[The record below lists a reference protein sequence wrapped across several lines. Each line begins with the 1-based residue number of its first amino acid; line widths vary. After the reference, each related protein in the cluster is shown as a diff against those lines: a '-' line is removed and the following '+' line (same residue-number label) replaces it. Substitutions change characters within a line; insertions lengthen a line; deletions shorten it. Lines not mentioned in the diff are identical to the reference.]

1 MTDVELLQAMIAK
14 ELPREEWAVWP
25 GGRAGAIEAALI
37 DAVLSIQAKYGSET
51 NGVRGSV
58 DRYVSAVSPDSPAN
72 DLRRLA
78 ALNAVELQGL
88 LNDQMISGRT
98 KASAIQEA
106 ARNLV
111 DVGVVQADDL
121 EGANSEHKK
130 AYTKVHGLGAVTWE
144 YFCMLL
150 GSPGVK
156 ADTWIV
162 AAVSRA
168 TGRPVAP
175 QEARQIVITAA
186 EALKTN
192 PTELDHAL
200 WAHERS
206 RTVEDVVEAG

>member
-1 MTDVELLQAMIAK
+1 MTDVDLLQAMIEK
-14 ELPREEWAVWP
+14 ELPREKWVVWP

-37 DAVLSIQAKYGSET
+37 DAVLSIQAKYGSEH

-58 DRYVSAVSPDSPAN
+58 NRYVAAVSPGSPAN
-72 DLRRLA
+72 DLRRLVALDA
-78 ALNAVELQGL
+78 AELQGL

-111 DVGVVQADDL
+111 GVGVEQADDL
-121 EGANSEHKK
+121 EGINPEHKK
-130 AYTKVHGLGAVTWE
+130 AYTKVHGLGSVTWE

-150 GSPGVK
+150 GTPGVK

-168 TGRPVAP
+168 VKRKASP
-175 QEARQIVITAA
+175 QEAREIVIAVA
-186 EALKTN
+186 EALN
-192 PTELDHAL
+192 ESPTHLDHAL
-200 WAHERS
+200 WAYERS
-206 RTVEDVVEAG
+206 RTVEVESANV

>member
-1 MTDVELLQAMIAK
+1 MSDVQQLLTMIET
-14 ELPREEWAVWP
+14 ELPRDEWAVWP

-37 DAVLSIQAKYGSET
+37 DAVLSIQANYGSEH
-51 NGVRGSV
+51 NGVRGAV
-58 DRYVSAVSPDSPAN
+58 NRYVAAVAPDSVPN
-72 DLRRLA
+72 DLRRLT
-78 ALNAVELQGL
+78 ALDAVELQGL

-111 DVGVVQADDL
+111 SVGVVAAENL
-121 EGANSEHKK
+121 EGTNLTHKT

-150 GSPGVK
+150 GTPGVK

-168 TGRPVAP
+168 IGRHQKV
-175 QEARQIVITAA
+175 
-186 EALKTN
+186 KT
-192 PTELDHAL
+192 TI
-200 WAHERS
+200 
-206 RTVEDVVEAG
+206 